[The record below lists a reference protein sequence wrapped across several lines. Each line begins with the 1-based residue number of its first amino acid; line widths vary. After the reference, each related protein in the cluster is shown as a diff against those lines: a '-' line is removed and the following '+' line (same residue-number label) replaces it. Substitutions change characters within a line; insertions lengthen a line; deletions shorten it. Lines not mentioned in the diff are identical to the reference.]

1 MAQPTALISGAGIAG
16 PALAFWLNKSGYRVT
31 IVELSDGIRP
41 GGQTV
46 DLRGAGGDVV
56 ERMGLIDQMR
66 GRSLDQRGVAW
77 IRADG
82 SRRADMPVT
91 AFNGNGLVSKL
102 EILRGDLADVL
113 YQATRDRTEYR
124 FNTRIEELSQTDEA
138 VQATLSDGTSVS
150 ADLVVGCDGPHS
162 AVRRLVF
169 GQEEQFVK
177 PLGGYNAWFSAPD
190 KVGLDGWYLMY
201 QAPGLNASM
210 RPSHDPAMC
219 KAGLAFRSEPV
230 AYDRRDADEQR
241 ALLAHHFAGAGWQ
254 CDALLSAAAE
264 ADDFYFDAFVQ
275 VHMPT
280 ISQGRVTLAGDAGYC
295 ASPLSG
301 MGTSLALVGGYVL
314 AGELGAADSLDA
326 QHIKAALHR
335 YEAVMRPY
343 IDRCQ
348 DLPNGID
355 GYLPKSSSDVAITA
369 QVMKWMQR
377 WPFRPIAE
385 KKWFTTADAIELPNY
400 SASSVADGGSA

>member
-1 MAQPTALISGAGIAG
+1 MAQPTILISGAGIAG
-16 PALAFWLNKSGYRVT
+16 PALAFWLNKTGYRVT
-31 IVELSDGIRP
+31 IVELADGIRP

-56 ERMGLIDQMR
+56 RRMGLLAEMHA
-66 GRSLDQRGVAW
+66 RSLDQRGAAW

-102 EILRGDLADVL
+102 EILRGDLVDVL
-113 YQATRDRTEYR
+113 YQATNDHTEYR
-124 FNTRIEELSQTDEA
+124 FNTRIEDVSQNAEA
-138 VQATLSDGTSVS
+138 VQATLSDGTTVS

-169 GQEEQFVK
+169 GAEEHFVK
-177 PLGGYNAWFSAPD
+177 PLGGYNAWFTAPD
-190 KVGLDGWYLMY
+190 TVGLDGWYLMY

-230 AYDRRDADEQR
+230 AYDRRNTDEQR
-241 ALLAHHFAGAGWQ
+241 ALLTTHFAGAGWQ
-254 CDALLSAAAE
+254 CDALLAAAAR
-264 ADDFYFDAFVQ
+264 ADDFYFDAFAQ

-280 ISQGRVTLAGDAGYC
+280 ISQGQVTLVGDAGYC

-301 MGTSLALVGGYVL
+301 MGTSLALVGAYVL
-314 AGELGAADSLDA
+314 AGELGPADALDLNK
-326 QHIKAALHR
+326 IKAALPR
-335 YEAVMRPY
+335 YESVMRPY

-355 GYLPKSSSDVAITA
+355 GYLPKSASDIAVTA

-377 WPFRPIAE
+377 WPFRSFAE
-385 KKWFTTADAIELPNY
+385 KKWFTTADAIDLPEY
-400 SASSVADGGSA
+400 A

>member
-1 MAQPTALISGAGIAG
+1 MTAPTILISGAGIAG

-31 IVELSDGIRP
+31 IVELADGIRP

-56 ERMGLIDQMR
+56 ERMGLLPEMR
-66 GRSLDQRGVAW
+66 ARSLDQRGVAW
-77 IRADG
+77 IRSDG
-82 SRRADMPVT
+82 RRRAEMPVT

-102 EILRGDLADVL
+102 EILRGDLVDVL
-113 YQATRDRTEYR
+113 YQATKDQTEYR
-124 FNTRIEELSQTDEA
+124 FSTRITELSQNGHGVE
-138 VQATLSDGTSVS
+138 ATLTDGTSLSV
-150 ADLVVGCDGPHS
+150 DLVVGADGPHS

-169 GQEEQFVK
+169 GPEEQFVK
-177 PLGGYNAWFSAPD
+177 PLGGYNAWFTAPD
-190 KVGLDGWYLMY
+190 IVGLDGWYLMY

-210 RPSHDPAMC
+210 RPSHDPALA

-230 AYDRRDADEQR
+230 EYDRRNADEQR
-241 ALLAHHFAGAGWQ
+241 ALLTRHFAGAGWQ

-264 ADDFYFDAFVQ
+264 SDDFYFDSFAQ

-280 ISQGRVTLAGDAGYC
+280 IAQGRVTLAGDAGYC

-301 MGTSLALVGGYVL
+301 MGTSLALVGAYVL
-314 AGELGAADSLDA
+314 AGELGDAGSLDA
-326 QHIKAALHR
+326 ERIQAALQR
-335 YEAVMRPY
+335 YESVMRPY

-355 GYLPKSSSDVAITA
+355 GYLPKSSTDIAVTA

-377 WPFRPIAE
+377 RPFRSFAE
-385 KKWFTTADAIELPNY
+385 RKWFTTADAIELPDY
-400 SASSVADGGSA
+400 

>member
-1 MAQPTALISGAGIAG
+1 MV
-16 PALAFWLNKSGYRVT
+16 R
-31 IVELSDGIRP
+31 
-41 GGQTV
+41 
-46 DLRGAGGDVV
+46 
-56 ERMGLIDQMR
+56 RMGLLAEMHA
-66 GRSLDQRGVAW
+66 RSLDQRGAAW

-102 EILRGDLADVL
+102 EILRGDLVDVL
-113 YQATRDRTEYR
+113 YQATNDHTEYR
-124 FNTRIEELSQTDEA
+124 FNTRIEDVSQNAEA
-138 VQATLSDGTSVS
+138 VQATLSDGTTVS

-169 GQEEQFVK
+169 GAEEQFVK
-177 PLGGYNAWFSAPD
+177 PLGGYNAWFTAPD
-190 KVGLDGWYLMY
+190 TVGLDGWYLMY

-230 AYDRRDADEQR
+230 AYDRRNTDEQR
-241 ALLAHHFAGAGWQ
+241 ALLAKHFAGAGWQ

-264 ADDFYFDAFVQ
+264 ADDFYFDAFAQ
-275 VHMPT
+275 VHIPT
-280 ISQGRVTLAGDAGYC
+280 ISRGRVSLAGDAGYC

-301 MGTSLALVGGYVL
+301 MGTSLALVGAYVL
-314 AGELGAADSLDA
+314 AGELGSADSLDA
-326 QHIKAALHR
+326 QRIQTALQR

-355 GYLPKSSSDVAITA
+355 GYLPKSSSDIAITA

-377 WPFRPIAE
+377 WPFRSFAE
-385 KKWFTTADAIELPNY
+385 KKWFTIAEAIDLPDY
-400 SASSVADGGSA
+400 

>member
-1 MAQPTALISGAGIAG
+1 MAQPTILISGAGIAG
-16 PALAFWLNKSGYRVT
+16 PALAFWLNKAGYRVT
-31 IVELSDGIRP
+31 IVELADGIRP

-56 ERMGLIDQMR
+56 RRMGLLAEMQA
-66 GRSLDQRGVAW
+66 RSLDQRGAAW

-102 EILRGDLADVL
+102 EILRGDLVDVL
-113 YQATRDRTEYR
+113 YQATNDHTEYR
-124 FNTRIEELSQTDEA
+124 FNTRIEGVSQNAEA
-138 VQATLSDGTSVS
+138 VQATLSDGTTVS

-169 GQEEQFVK
+169 GAEEHFVK
-177 PLGGYNAWFSAPD
+177 PLGGYNAWFTAPD
-190 KVGLDGWYLMY
+190 TVGLDGWYLMY

-210 RPSHDPAMC
+210 RPSHDAAMC

-230 AYDRRDADEQR
+230 AYDRRNTDEQR
-241 ALLAHHFAGAGWQ
+241 ALLAKHFAGAGWQ

-264 ADDFYFDAFVQ
+264 ADDFYFDAFAQ
-275 VHMPT
+275 VHIST
-280 ISQGRVTLAGDAGYC
+280 ISRGRVSLAGDAGYC

-301 MGTSLALVGGYVL
+301 MGTSLALVGAYVL
-314 AGELGAADSLDA
+314 AGELGSADSLDA
-326 QHIKAALHR
+326 QRIQTALQR

-355 GYLPKSSSDVAITA
+355 GYLPKSSSDIAITA

-377 WPFRPIAE
+377 WPFRSFAE
-385 KKWFTTADAIELPNY
+385 KKWFTIAEAIDLPDY
-400 SASSVADGGSA
+400 